1 MALKYRAT
9 LRSAQALAIETA
21 LGASPILRIKS
32 GSPPAT
38 PEDTPTGVVL
48 AEMTLPADA
57 FSENGAGVLSMLG
70 SWTTNAALAGGTAAH
85 VSLDTSADSPV
96 IVGTVAQ
103 SGADMDI
110 DNTSI
115 AVGQEVTVN
124 TFAITGGNA

>member
-1 MALKYRAT
+1 MALKYRAL
-9 LRSAQALAIETA
+9 LRSARALQLETD

-48 AEMTLPADA
+48 AEMTLPVDA
-57 FSENGAGVLSMLG
+57 FTENGSGVLSMQG

-85 VSLDTSADSPV
+85 FSLDKSDDTPV
-96 IVGTVAQ
+96 VVGTVAQ

-124 TFAITGGNA
+124 TFAITEGNA